1 MITVILPGPLLR
13 LFPDAVARVDVQ
25 ATDVGIMLDQLDIMY
40 PGIKNCLV
48 DTTPSIRKHIN
59 IFVAGLRADLQTEIP
74 NDSNVY
80 VFTAMSGG

>member
-1 MITVILPGPLLR
+1 MISVILPGPLLR
-13 LFPDAVARVDVQ
+13 LFPDAAAHIKVQ
-25 ATDVGIMLDQLDIMY
+25 ATDVGIMVDQLDKMY

-59 IFVAGLRADLQTEIP
+59 IFVSGLRADLQTEIP
-74 NDSNVY
+74 NNSEVY

>member
-13 LFPDAVARVDVQ
+13 LFPDATAHVDVQ
-25 ATDVGIMLDQLDIMY
+25 ASDVGIMLDQLDNIY

-48 DTTPSIRKHIN
+48 DTTPTIRKHIN
-59 IFVAGLRADLQTEIP
+59 IFVGGLRADLQTEIP
-74 NDSNVY
+74 NNSEVY

>member
-1 MITVILPGPLLR
+1 MISVILPGPLLR
-13 LFPDAVARVDVQ
+13 LFPDAAARIKVQ
-25 ATDVGIMLDQLDIMY
+25 ATDVGIMVDQLDKMY

-59 IFVAGLRADLQTEIP
+59 IFVGGLRAELQTEIP
-74 NDSNVY
+74 YNSEVY

>member
-13 LFPDAVARVDVQ
+13 LFPDAMAHIKVQ
-25 ATDVGIMLDQLDIMY
+25 ATDVANMLDQLDKMY

-59 IFVAGLRADLQTEIP
+59 IFVGGLRADLQTEIP
-74 NDSNVY
+74 NNSEVH